1 MEKAAK
7 QFLLSDDEANAT
19 KLLVRATEIAETEN
33 RPLQAS
39 YYTTELLRL
48 DLGKDRPL
56 TENAVLK
63 CEKLV
68 QFYQVIKQ

>member
-1 MEKAAK
+1 MEKVAK
-7 QFLLSDDEANAT
+7 QFLLLDEEVNAT

-39 YYTTELLRL
+39 YYMTELLKL
-48 DLGKDRPL
+48 DLGRDRPS

-68 QFYQVIKQ
+68 QFYQVKK